1 MQHIRESLPELRERL
16 QKRLHEAEAEL
27 AGYGDPLLEA
37 KGNAGALLLHFFSK
51 FARNFQV
58 RLRLEHGLFKL
69 IIGIRMVEISAE
81 LLIDQASLVVAPCAA
96 VIRAG
101 FLWSFALP

>member
-16 QKRLHEAEAEL
+16 QKRLQEAEVEL
-27 AGYGDPLLEA
+27 AGFGDPLLEA

-58 RLRLEHGLFKL
+58 RH
-69 IIGIRMVEISAE
+69 
-81 LLIDQASLVVAPCAA
+81 
-96 VIRAG
+96 
-101 FLWSFALP
+101 

>member
-16 QKRLHEAEAEL
+16 QKRLQEAEAEL

-51 FARNFQV
+51 FARNLQV
-58 RLRLEHGLFKL
+58 GCTHTGLLRLYPYG
-69 IIGIRMVEISAE
+69 VY
-81 LLIDQASLVVAPCAA
+81 
-96 VIRAG
+96 
-101 FLWSFALP
+101 

>member
-16 QKRLHEAEAEL
+16 QKRLQEAEAEL

-58 RLRLEHGLFKL
+58 GCTHIGLLRLYPYG
-69 IIGIRMVEISAE
+69 VY
-81 LLIDQASLVVAPCAA
+81 
-96 VIRAG
+96 
-101 FLWSFALP
+101 